1 MAQGNRFPG
10 FESGTRGPVV
20 HGKILLQCQQ
30 YIIWRISRNIINI
43 IVFIN
48 IVLVI
53 IVSLFL
59 LFLLLLLLFLLLL
72 LLFLLLLLLFLLLLL
87 LFLLLLL
94 LFLLLLLLFLLLLLL
109 FLLLLLLFLL
119 LLLLLQVSF
128 FVVFV
133 VTAIVV
139 TTAIVI
145 SPAVLEPLSLWTTI
159 LRRWGEGGGKCGGK
173 LLLRIWDENRFCLLP
188 STVYRGDSF
197 NRCLGPTEQAM
208 E

>member
-87 LFLLLLL
+87 LFLLLLF

-139 TTAIVI
+139 TMYCYCYFTRRPRATV
-145 SPAVLEPLSLWTTI
+145 PLNNNTQKMGG
-159 LRRWGEGGGKCGGK
+159 RGGGSVE
-173 LLLRIWDENRFCLLP
+173 ENCF
-188 STVYRGDSF
+188 
-197 NRCLGPTEQAM
+197 
-208 E
+208 

>member
-87 LFLLLLL
+87 LFLLLL
-94 LFLLLLLLFLLLLLL
+94 FL

-159 LRRWGEGGGKCGGK
+159 LRRWGEGGGEVWRKIASKNLGWK
-173 LLLRIWDENRFCLLP
+173 PVLP
-188 STVYRGDSF
+188 PAEYSIQR
-197 NRCLGPTEQAM
+197 R
-208 E
+208 